1 MHIVGEKEGDVG
13 SLGNSWVSTLLGSCQ
28 KWRLMRTHC
37 CQNKTIGLPLYRQL
51 NFVLPF
57 LAISYRSAIHK
68 LLKMD
73 DLKTLTSLYLLQ
85 VQNQNQAPCWIPV

>member
-1 MHIVGEKEGDVG
+1 
-13 SLGNSWVSTLLGSCQ
+13 
-28 KWRLMRTHC
+28 MRTHC

-73 DLKTLTSLYLLQ
+73 DLKTLTSLPGSGAEPESGTMLDSCLSPFY
-85 VQNQNQAPCWIPV
+85 CWPPQFQ